1 MSLLIAAGIL
11 IYFSLAFAVF
21 TISATEL
28 VETGRVRPIRIAA
41 ALLAAVFWP
50 LTILILSLTVA
61 KTRQRHS

>member
-1 MSLLIAAGIL
+1 MSLLIGAGIL
-11 IYFSLAFAVF
+11 IYFSVAFAFF

-28 VETGRVRPIRIAA
+28 VETGRVRPIRIVS

-61 KTRQRHS
+61 MTRQRHP